1 MAQVSPLLSVCG
13 FFSAVLLS
21 SSSDSANS
29 SFSSIIT
36 DISHVMFSIA
46 VAVISCI
53 VSSDSAV
60 TGGCD

>member
-13 FFSAVLLS
+13 VFSAVLLS